1 MKARHIQGRGAR
13 FRAVALGR
21 GKLWGL
27 GLAMLLVLAPGA
39 APASAQSRREM
50 QMMADIRMLQEQTQ
64 QLQQQLAAAIE
75 QLAGTL
81 KTINARVDDQ
91 AAATRKSFADQK
103 LAVDQ
108 FGSDLRVV
116 RERIDENTVRISG
129 LAQEVEALRLAIP
142 QFPTAPAAPVDPNA
156 TTAPGTPPDGT
167 APPPAA
173 PTVALA
179 PGMTPQRLY
188 NTALADFTAG
198 QWALCID
205 GFGTYLRNFSR
216 TDLADDAQWY
226 IGECYHQDGKFAD
239 AIDAYNR
246 VIANYPKGDRVP
258 DAYYKRGIALGAT
271 GQTDRARESFETLMK
286 NFPDHDMARMAK
298 QQIDRLNRG
307 KPRG

>member
-1 MKARHIQGRGAR
+1 MSRRISTGLL
-13 FRAVALGR
+13 AVIGVA
-21 GKLWGL
+21 
-27 GLAMLLVLAPGA
+27 VLATPA
-39 APASAQSRREM
+39 AAQSRREM

-64 QLQQQLAAAIE
+64 QLQQQMTSAFE
-75 QLAGTL
+75 QLTATL

-108 FGSDLRVV
+108 FGSDLRIV
-116 RERIDENTVRISG
+116 RERIDENTVRITS
-129 LAQEVEALRLAIP
+129 LSQEVEALRLAIP
-142 QFPTAPAAPVDPNA
+142 QFPQAPANTTDPSA
-156 TTAPGTPPDGT
+156 MPPGGTSPPTPGASAPGSAT
-167 APPPAA
+167 

-205 GFGTYLRNFSR
+205 GFDTYLRNFAR

-226 IGECYHQDGKFAD
+226 VGECYNQDGKFSEAV
-239 AIDAYNR
+239 DAYNR
-246 VIANYPKGDRVP
+246 VITNYPKGDRVP
-258 DAYYKRGIALGAT
+258 DAYYKRGMALSAM
-271 GQTDRARESFETLMK
+271 GQADRARESFEALMK

-298 QQIDRLNRG
+298 QQLDRLNRG

>member
-1 MKARHIQGRGAR
+1 MSRRILLLCSCRRSAKA
-13 FRAVALGR
+13 V
-21 GKLWGL
+21 GL
-27 GLAMLLVLAPGA
+27 GLALLACCASPA
-39 APASAQSRREM
+39 AAQSRREM

-64 QLQQQLAAAIE
+64 QLQQQMTAALE
-75 QLAGTL
+75 QLTATL
-81 KTINARVDDQ
+81 KTINGRIDDQ

-116 RERIDENTVRISG
+116 RERIDENTVRITS
-129 LAQEVEALRLAIP
+129 LSQEVEALRLAIP
-142 QFPTAPAAPVDPNA
+142 QFPQAAAMPTDPSIPAPAG
-156 TTAPGTPPDGT
+156 TAPGVAPTTPAGP
-167 APPPAA
+167 APAT

-205 GFGTYLRNFSR
+205 GFDTYLRNFSR

-226 IGECYHQDGKFAD
+226 VGECYQQDGKFTE
-239 AIDAYNR
+239 AIEAYNR
-246 VIANYPKGDRVP
+246 VITNYPKGDRVP
-258 DAYYKRGIALGAT
+258 DAYYKRGMALSAA

-286 NFPDHDMARMAK
+286 MFPDHDMSRMAK
-298 QQIDRLNRG
+298 QQVDRLNRG
-307 KPRG
+307 KPKG

>member
-1 MKARHIQGRGAR
+1 MSRNT
-13 FRAVALGR
+13 L
-21 GKLWGL
+21 GL
-27 GLAMLLVLAPGA
+27 GVCLAVVLLASPA
-39 APASAQSRREM
+39 AAQSQRER
-50 QMMADIRMLQEQTQ
+50 QMMADVRMLQEQTQ
-64 QLQQQLAAAIE
+64 LLQQQLTAALD
-75 QLAGTL
+75 QLTATL
-81 KTINARVDDQ
+81 KTINGRIDDQ

-116 RERIDENTVRISG
+116 RERIDENTVRITTLS
-129 LAQEVEALRLAIP
+129 QEVEALRLAIP
-142 QFPTAPAAPVDPNA
+142 QFPTAPPVPTDPSATGMPADPNVPGAPATAAAP
-156 TTAPGTPPDGT
+156 
-167 APPPAA
+167 
-173 PTVALA
+173 VALA

-188 NTALADFTAG
+188 NTSLEDFTAG

-205 GFGTYLRNFSR
+205 GFGSYLRNFSR

-226 IGECYHQDGKFAD
+226 IGECYQQDGKFNEAV
-239 AIDAYNR
+239 DAYNR

-258 DAYYKRGIALGAT
+258 DAYYKRGIALSAM

-286 NFPDHDMARMAK
+286 TFPDHDMSRMAK